1 MPFMP
6 HDAWLY
12 QLYQKL
18 VVYIRPAPRW
28 LDGYGSILRRR
39 VVDTLTLKRN
49 SWPSSEFGSF
59 NVNKYTPADDPLKSS
74 SHPSH
79 KHACICVYT

>member
-1 MPFMP
+1 MRCFMPFMP

-39 VVDTLTLKRN
+39 VVANPGKWVKNDHRH
-49 SWPSSEFGSF
+49 
-59 NVNKYTPADDPLKSS
+59 V
-74 SHPSH
+74 
-79 KHACICVYT
+79 